1 MRTYLLLLTCLL
13 ALIACN
19 NQNRANKVNDTNSS
33 GNIEAVSN
41 EQTAPIIADTL
52 DVDTTEAKAPESL
65 NDIRFAGWG
74 EKEWLDNEYIRT
86 VRKYIDAYNN
96 GEIEDASL
104 DEYKDYIK
112 GKFIID
118 QIQPWILGG
127 ALIHFTFCN
136 HPEKMFYA
144 IVYSYVNVQT
154 REVYDYECR
163 SIRWETAAPE
173 TTKDEMIQFLKEHPE
188 YKMW

>member
-1 MRTYLLLLTCLL
+1 MKKLLLFIGL
-13 ALIACN
+13 ASLISCN
-19 NQNRANKVNDTNSS
+19 SRNTANSNNAVEDSTVEANSYS
-33 GNIEAVSN
+33 KASEV
-41 EQTAPIIADTL
+41 ADNGG
-52 DVDTTEAKAPESL
+52 KESL

-74 EKEWLDNEYIRT
+74 EAEWLDNEYIRT

-112 GKFIID
+112 GKFIMD
-118 QIQPWILGG
+118 QIQPWIAGG

-173 TTKDEMIQFLKEHPE
+173 TTKDEMKQFLKEHQE